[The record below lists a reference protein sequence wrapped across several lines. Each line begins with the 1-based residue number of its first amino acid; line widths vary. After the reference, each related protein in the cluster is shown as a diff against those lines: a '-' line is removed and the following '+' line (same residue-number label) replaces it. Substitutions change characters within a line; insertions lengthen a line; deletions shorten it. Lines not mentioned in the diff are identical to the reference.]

1 MVTAATSRRRFLI
14 LALVGIIGGVLSGAF
29 GVGGG
34 IVMVPLLVW
43 LAGMD
48 QKIASATSLAAIVPA
63 TIVGSVAYILHNQVD
78 LTAALA
84 LAVGAVPGALIGTW
98 LLRRINIDILRWLF
112 IVLMLAVAVRM
123 VFLEVERGAEIDQ
136 NVATIAILV
145 GVGLLTG
152 IASGLFGVG
161 GGVIMV
167 PVLVVGFG
175 MGDLIAKGTSLVA
188 MIASSTVGT
197 ASNIRAKK
205 VDWKAGLIV
214 GVAATLFS
222 YAGVALA
229 LIMSPRV
236 SSVLFAALLFLAAG
250 QLIVRT
256 LRQRR
261 TVTVVEDPAPAATEN
276 ATAPESDTTR

>member
-1 MVTAATSRRRFLI
+1 MTAATSRRRFLI

-261 TVTVVEDPAPAATEN
+261 TVKVVEDPAPAATEN

>member
-1 MVTAATSRRRFLI
+1 MTAAAPRKTFLL

-43 LAGMD
+43 LVGMD
-48 QKIASATSLAAIVPA
+48 QKVASATSLAAIVPA
-63 TIVGSVAYILHNQVD
+63 TIVGSIAYVLKGEVD
-78 LTAALA
+78 LIAALA
-84 LAVGAVPGALIGTW
+84 LAIGAVPGALIGTW

-112 IVLMLAVAVRM
+112 IAMMVAVAIRM
-123 VFLEVERGAEIDQ
+123 LFLEVERG
-136 NVATIAILV
+136 VALEQSVLTFVMLIGI
-145 GVGLLTG
+145 GVLTG

-175 MGDLIAKGTSLVA
+175 MSDLIAKGTSLVA

-197 ASNIRAKK
+197 ASNIRAGK
-205 VDWKAGLIV
+205 VDWRAGLIV

-229 LIMSPRV
+229 FVMSPRV
-236 SSVLFAALLFLAAG
+236 SAVLFACLLLLAAT
-250 QLIVRT
+250 QLIIRT

-261 TVTVVEDPAPAATEN
+261 SVKVVEDPAPAVSEADERAT
-276 ATAPESDTTR
+276 DTTR